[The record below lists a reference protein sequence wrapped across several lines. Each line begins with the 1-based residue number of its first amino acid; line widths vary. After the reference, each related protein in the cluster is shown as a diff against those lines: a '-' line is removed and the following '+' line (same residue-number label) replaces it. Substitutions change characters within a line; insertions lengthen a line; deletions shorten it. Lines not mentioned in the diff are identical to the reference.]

1 MEKKKILYVE
11 DDEALGFLTADQLQQ
26 TYDVTLCADGQE
38 ALKTF
43 LNQTFDLCI
52 LDVMLPKMD
61 GFELA
66 TEIRKR
72 NHQIPILFLS
82 AKTLKEDRIKGLKI
96 GADDYMVK
104 PYNMEELTLK
114 IDIFLRRSQPQTTVI
129 KPEILIGPFTFYPE
143 DYQILTPENTKVSL
157 TERETELLK
166 LFVEHQNKILKR
178 EDILL
183 KLWGS
188 DDYFLGRSLDVFI
201 SRLRKIFKDYPEI
214 CIENIPRIGFKLTLD
229 KNNN

>member
-1 MEKKKILYVE
+1 MDNKKILYVE

-26 TYDVTLCADGQE
+26 VYDVTHCKDGQE
-38 ALKTF
+38 AFQVF
-43 LNQTFDLCI
+43 LNETFDLCI
-52 LDVMLPKMD
+52 LDVMLPLMD

-72 NHQIPILFLS
+72 NQHIPILFLS

-104 PYNMEELTLK
+104 PYNMEELLLK
-114 IDIFLRRSQPQTTVI
+114 IEVFIRRSQRQEI
-129 KPEILIGPFTFYPE
+129 SNKPEIHIGLFSFFPD
-143 DYQILTPENTKVSL
+143 DYQIMTPEKVKISL
-157 TERETELLK
+157 TERETALLK
-166 LFVEHQNKILKR
+166 LFVDHPNKVLKR

-183 KLWGS
+183 RLWGS

-201 SRLRKIFKDYPEI
+201 SRLRKIFKNHPEI
-214 CIENIPRIGFKLTLD
+214 SIENIPRIGFKLTLS
-229 KNNN
+229 